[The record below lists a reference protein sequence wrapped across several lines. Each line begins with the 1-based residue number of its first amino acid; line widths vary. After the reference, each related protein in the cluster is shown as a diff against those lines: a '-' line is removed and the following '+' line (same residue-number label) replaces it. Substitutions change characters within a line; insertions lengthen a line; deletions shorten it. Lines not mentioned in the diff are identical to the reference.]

1 MKAIDVHIPGKGA
14 LTVVNVARPALQAD
28 LHATLA
34 DVQWVVESYARFV
47 AALLLIAG
55 SPF

>member
-14 LTVVNVARPALQAD
+14 LTVVNVARPALQAG

-47 AALLLIAG
+47 AALLLIGG